1 MSEQDALIYSIATFS
16 LATSLTPG
24 PNNLMLLASG
34 VNFGFRRSMPHVM
47 GVSLG
52 FFVMLVAIGFGLN
65 SLFQAVPSIYH
76 VMKVLGFA
84 YLVYLA
90 WGVATRKPLP
100 APGQQSGHSSPLS
113 FWGAVAF
120 QWVNPKAWL
129 IAVSFSSNY
138 LPQQA
143 SPLFVFFCCLLVAVV
158 NLPSICVWLW
168 MGTRLELVLRDPVRR
183 KIFNWGMALLL
194 VASMLPV
201 LWL

>member
-1 MSEQDALIYSIATFS
+1 MSEHDALIYSIATFS

-34 VNFGFRRSMPHVM
+34 VNFGFRRSVPHVL

-52 FFVMLVAIGFGLN
+52 FFVMLVAIAFGLN
-65 SLFQAVPSIYH
+65 SLFQAVPAIYQ

-90 WGVATRKPLP
+90 WGVATSKPLP
-100 APGQQSGHSSPLS
+100 APGQQGGHSSPLS
-113 FWGAVAF
+113 FLGALAF

-143 SPLFVFFCCLLVAVV
+143 SSLFVFLACLLVSIV

-168 MGTRLELVLRDPVRR
+168 MGTRLERVLRDPVRR
-183 KIFNWGMALLL
+183 KIFNWMMALLL
-194 VASMLPV
+194 LASMLPV

>member
-1 MSEQDALIYSIATFS
+1 MSFNIELVAAMAMF
-16 LATSLTPG
+16 AFVTSVTPG
-24 PNNLMLLASG
+24 PNNMMLLASG
-34 VNFGFRRSMPHVM
+34 VNFGFRRSMPHVV

-52 FFVMLVAIGFGLN
+52 FFVMLLAIGFGLN
-65 SLFQAVPSIYH
+65 SLFQAAPAIYQ

-90 WGVATRKPLP
+90 WGVATSKPLP
-100 APGQQSGHSSPLS
+100 APGQQGRHSSPLS
-113 FWGAVAF
+113 FLGALAF

-129 IAVSFSSNY
+129 IAVSFSTNY

-143 SPLFVFFCCLLVAVV
+143 SSLFVLFGCLVVSIV

-168 MGTRLELVLRDPVRR
+168 MGTRLERVLRDPLHR
-183 KIFNWGMALLL
+183 KIFNWVMALLL
-194 VASMLPV
+194 LASMLPV

>member
-34 VNFGFRRSMPHVM
+34 VNFGFRRSVPHVL

-65 SLFQAVPSIYH
+65 SLFQAVPAIYQ

-90 WGVATRKPLP
+90 WGVATSKPLP
-100 APGQQSGHSSPLS
+100 APGQQSGHASPLS
-113 FWGAVAF
+113 FLGAVAF

-143 SPLFVFFCCLLVAVV
+143 SPLFVFLGCLLVAIV
-158 NLPSICVWLW
+158 NFPSICVWLW
-168 MGTRLELVLRDPVRR
+168 MGTRLERVLRDPLRR
-183 KIFNWGMALLL
+183 KIFNWVMALLL
-194 VASMLPV
+194 LASMLPV